1 MVEFFITLFI
11 LAVISIGL
19 FVISEIS
26 RCKGMDELERSRKEL
41 DEKMQSIR
49 LNITKDHRDK
59 EIVDEVNDES
69 WDETREEARNLVEG
83 IPVLTP
89 AELRAF
95 AFNPYIPIQPPY
107 PVQKQGKL
115 VSLKCTNCGGA
126 LNPNTLICEYCHTP
140 HTLI

>member
-26 RCKGMDELERSRKEL
+26 RCRGMDELERSTKEL
-41 DEKMQSIR
+41 DEAMHSMYLDIME
-49 LNITKDHRDK
+49 DCRDK
-59 EIVDEVNDES
+59 EIVDEVNDGS
-69 WDETREEARNLVEG
+69 WDETREEAKELAE

-89 AELRAF
+89 AELRGLT
-95 AFNPYIPIQPPY
+95 FNPYIPIQPPY

-115 VSLKCTNCGGA
+115 ISLRCTNCGGV
-126 LNPNTLICEYCHTP
+126 LNPNTLTCEYCHTP
-140 HTLI
+140 HTII

>member
-26 RCKGMDELERSRKEL
+26 RCKGMDELERSAKEL
-41 DEKMQSIR
+41 DEVMHSMY
-49 LNITKDHRDK
+49 LDITEDCRDK
-59 EIVDEVNDES
+59 EIVDEVNDGS
-69 WDETREEARNLVEG
+69 WDETREEAKELAE

-89 AELRAF
+89 AELRGL

-107 PVQKQGKL
+107 PTQKQGKL
-115 VSLKCTNCGGA
+115 ISLRCTNCGGV
-126 LNPNTLICEYCHTP
+126 LNPNTLTCEYCHTP
-140 HTLI
+140 HTII